1 MKKFKVGDLIRIK
14 DGTHDPNMPDSRC
27 GMLLERGTMHQM
39 PRVPPNDAD
48 RLRPEPIW
56 NVFMTNGAELR
67 FHEMFLEHI
76 TEEDLEKEQQRK
88 KQ

>member
-1 MKKFKVGDLIRIK
+1 MKKFKVGELVRIK
-14 DGTHDPNMPDSRC
+14 EGTHDPNMPDSRC
-27 GMLLERGTMHQM
+27 GMLLECGIQYNG
-39 PRVPPNDAD
+39 PIPPSGV
-48 RLRPEPIW
+48 W

-88 KQ
+88 EQ

>member
-1 MKKFKVGDLIRIK
+1 
-14 DGTHDPNMPDSRC
+14 
-27 GMLLERGTMHQM
+27 MHQM

>member
-27 GMLLERGTMHQM
+27 GILLEYGTQYNG
-39 PRVPPNDAD
+39 PIPPSGV
-48 RLRPEPIW
+48 W